1 MRTSAADGAAPASPS
16 PGPAARVLLLASVF
30 AVATCGLV
38 YQLVAGAIS
47 SYLFGDA
54 VTQFSIVIG
63 VFLSA
68 MGIGSYLS
76 QFIRHHLLATFVELE
91 IWIGLVG
98 GTSSLAMFAVSAY
111 ADVVFAP
118 FFYGL
123 CGLIGIMVGLEIPL
137 LVRILGSAG
146 SLSAAA
152 SGDDVVVDGTT
163 TGGPATDDDVTT
175 AGPSPQRDRALSQVL
190 ALDYVG
196 ALAGSLAF
204 PFFALPWFGLSR
216 ASVVF
221 GIMNLAVAA
230 AGLTLVPGRRLWQ
243 GLRLGFAAAA
253 LTAAFFFSA
262 AWIGFL
268 EDRLYQDQILLTRDT
283 PYQRIV
289 VTQWRDDVR
298 LFLNGHLQFS
308 SVDEARY
315 HEALAIPAMAAS
327 GARQVLI
334 LGGGDGLAV
343 RELLKFPSLE
353 AITLVDIDPEMTRL
367 ATHRPELTALNGGA
381 LDSPKLRI
389 VHRDAMSFLQEDNG
403 FYQAILIDL
412 PDPSTLTLAK
422 LYSRSFYALAM
433 RRLSQDGVLVTQAT
447 SPFFARRAF
456 WCVATTLESVS
467 TERETAAGLPVV
479 RTYPYRVHVPSFG
492 EWGFVMASRREVAI
506 DELRVQ
512 VPTRFL
518 DDAVLPG
525 LFVFGKDIQR
535 LETEVNRLDDPVL
548 HRYYR
553 KGWQTYNE

>member
-1 MRTSAADGAAPASPS
+1 MQTSSDRRTAAAPTSPV
-16 PGPAARVLLLASVF
+16 AQVLLLASVF

-54 VTQFSIVIG
+54 VTQFSLVIG

-68 MGIGSYLS
+68 MGVGSYFS
-76 QFIRHHLLATFVELE
+76 QFIRRNLLATFVELE

-111 ADVVFAP
+111 ADQVFAP
-118 FFYGL
+118 FFYSL

-137 LVRILGSAG
+137 LVRILGSGRGAEATA
-146 SLSAAA
+146 SAAVA
-152 SGDDVVVDGTT
+152 DADNL
-163 TGGPATDDDVTT
+163 ATDGDQ
-175 AGPSPQRDRALSQVL
+175 PLRDRALSQVL
-190 ALDYVG
+190 ALDYIG

-230 AGLTLVPGRRLWQ
+230 AGLALVPGRRVWQ
-243 GLRLGFAAAA
+243 GLRWGAAVTLLAV
-253 LTAAFFFSA
+253 TFFYSA

-289 VTQWRDDVR
+289 VTRWRDDVR

-315 HEALAIPAMAAS
+315 HESLVVPIMAAT
-327 GARQVLI
+327 AAKQVLI

-343 RELLKFPSLE
+343 RELLKFPSVE
-353 AITLVDIDPEMTRL
+353 SITLVDIDPEMTRL
-367 ATHRPELTALNGGA
+367 AASRPELNALNDGA
-381 LDSPKLRI
+381 LESPKLSI
-389 VHRDAMSFLQEDNG
+389 VHQDAMRFLQEDAG

-422 LYSRSFYALAM
+422 LYSQSFYALVM
-433 RRLSQDGVLVTQAT
+433 RRLSEDGVLVTQAT
-447 SPFFARRAF
+447 SPYFARQAF
-456 WCVATTLESVS
+456 WCVVTTLESV
-467 TERETAAGLPVV
+467 TTDAEEAAGLPVV
-479 RTYPYRVHVPSFG
+479 QTYPYRVHVPSFG
-492 EWGFVMASRREVAI
+492 EWGFVMAGKRPVAI
-506 DELRVQ
+506 EALRVQ

-518 DDAVLPG
+518 EDAVLPG

-535 LETEVNRLDDPVL
+535 QEAEVNRLDHPVL
-548 HRYYR
+548 HRYYQR
-553 KGWQTYNE
+553 GWQTYNE